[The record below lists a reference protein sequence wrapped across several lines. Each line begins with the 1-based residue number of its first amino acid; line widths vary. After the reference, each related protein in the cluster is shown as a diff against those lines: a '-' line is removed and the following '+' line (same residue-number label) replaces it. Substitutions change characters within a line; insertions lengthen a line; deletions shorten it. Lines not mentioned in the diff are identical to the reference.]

1 MDNGEGPVRRAPP
14 ARGGSAVPFLEG
26 DALVET
32 DPARTR
38 VPGQGD
44 DLIPADHKLPGEGAP
59 DKARS
64 ARDQDPLIRHK
75 RLEKRTARGA
85 GAPAGLSPL
94 RFALRTGKDFGPMNV
109 SRTGRA
115 G

>member
-1 MDNGEGPVRRAPP
+1 MDDGEGTVRRATP
-14 ARGGSAVPFLEG
+14 ARGGSAVPFLQG

-44 DLIPADHKLPGEGAP
+44 DFVPPDPKLPGEGAP

-85 GAPAGLSPL
+85 GGPARVAPLRVGLSPA
-94 RFALRTGKDFGPMNV
+94 R
-109 SRTGRA
+109 
-115 G
+115 